1 MPTKPNN
8 DSNTTLAS
16 NGSTDQVV
24 VMQGMLTSLLLN
36 VCPMLILLSGP
47 NGGRKAPV
55 VIHQG
60 GQTYDETRPSDWDKQ
75 RWK

>member
-24 VMQGMLTSLLLN
+24 VMQ
-36 VCPMLILLSGP
+36 GP